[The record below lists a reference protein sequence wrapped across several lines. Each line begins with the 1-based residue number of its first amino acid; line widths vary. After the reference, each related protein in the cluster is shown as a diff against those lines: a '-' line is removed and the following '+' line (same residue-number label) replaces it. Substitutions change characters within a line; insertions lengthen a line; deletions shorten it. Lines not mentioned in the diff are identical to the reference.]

1 MGPAAMSRHPPPPS
15 GLPRPR
21 PPVAESKYGSWC
33 SLYNKSGA
41 GRFSADTNP
50 PSRGSRGDEPSGP
63 RKITGG
69 ALKLRS
75 EVRKEGRRNLG
86 LETMLSGHFEM
97 VSLIRH
103 NWHQGPL
110 EGQVQFVWLVA
121 MTPVRSGC
129 EFLGGKL
136 EPGPSSCPPV
146 YRL

>member
-1 MGPAAMSRHPPPPS
+1 MSRHPPALRTPS
-15 GLPRPR
+15 TPTACCRKQIWLL
-21 PPVAESKYGSWC
+21 VQFIQQK
-33 SLYNKSGA
+33 
-41 GRFSADTNP
+41 
-50 PSRGSRGDEPSGP
+50 RGGPFLRRHEPAFPWERWDEPSGP

>member
-1 MGPAAMSRHPPPPS
+1 MGPAAMSRHPP
-15 GLPRPR
+15 R
-21 PPVAESKYGSWC
+21 PPD
-33 SLYNKSGA
+33 SLDPDRLLPKANMAPGQQK
-41 GRFSADTNP
+41 
-50 PSRGSRGDEPSGP
+50 RGGPFLRRHEPAFPWEPSGP